1 MRFEE
6 LTEQAQERAYALYV
20 AAMDDDANRAN
31 IIPIEEYGA
40 AADWEGLEFDEG
52 GDVIP

>member
-20 AAMDDDANRAN
+20 AAMDDDLNRADTVD
-31 IIPIEEYGA
+31 IEEYKR
-40 AADWEGLEFDEG
+40 LS
-52 GDVIP
+52 

>member
-20 AAMDDDANRAN
+20 AAMDDDLNRADTVD
-31 IIPIEEYGA
+31 IEEYSA
-40 AADWEGLEFDEG
+40 AADWDGLEFDESG
-52 GDVIP
+52 EAY